1 MVKTSECADKRA
13 EKLEGTELVV
23 KSVPLVFAAL
33 LIDEAIASLDQTIVS
48 TALPTVVGD
57 LNGVDHMLWVV
68 TAYVLTSTIAMPV
81 FGKMGDLV
89 GRRGLFV
96 GSQVLFMIG
105 SALCGWAN
113 DMAVL
118 ILGRAIQGIG
128 GGGLLVLSQA
138 IVADI
143 VPARKRAFYL
153 NAMGIAWALPML
165 VGPLLGGLFTDLIGW
180 RWAFWV
186 NIPLTM
192 VSVVLCALFLPIY
205 PKQRERSKFDVW
217 GMVTIAGAVV
227 CLTLA
232 TSWGGVTYA
241 WNSPVILFLLAATVV
256 FGVLFVVAEKRA
268 VEPLMP
274 LFLFKNRS
282 FVLAT
287 VGGFIILFAM
297 MAAMSYLP
305 TYFQLAHGLN
315 ATAAGYMEVPMSIA
329 YFLSSLLSGYLISK
343 WGKYKKLMAISFVI
357 ATIGSA
363 LMCTLTCDSSVF
375 LAGLYLTVLGFG
387 MGLSFEVLVLIVQNE
402 FPASVVGTAT
412 GATNFFREI
421 GTTLGASVAGAVFT
435 SNLTASLSRGL
446 SDVTDAQSLGIDVNS
461 LTPAFVHSLPDAVQ
475 RVIAASYNDAIVPL
489 FVMMVPLCVV
499 AGLMMMALKERPLA
513 STHAEQ
519 GR

>member
-1 MVKTSECADKRA
+1 MAKTGNTAMKI
-13 EKLEGTELVV
+13 EGTELVV

-68 TAYVLTSTIAMPV
+68 TAYVLTSTIVMPV

-96 GSQVLFMIG
+96 GAQVLFMIG
-105 SALCGWAN
+105 SALCGWAQ
-113 DMAVL
+113 DMGVL
-118 ILGRAIQGIG
+118 VLGRAIQGIG

-165 VGPLLGGLFTDLIGW
+165 VGPLLGGLFTDFIGW

-192 VSVVLCALFLPIY
+192 ISVVLCAMFLPIY
-205 PKQRERSKFDVW
+205 PKHRERSRFDVW
-217 GMVTIAGAVV
+217 GMVTISAAVV

-241 WNSPVILFLLAATVV
+241 WNSPIIIGLIVGAVAFS
-256 FGVLFVVAEKRA
+256 VLFVVAEKRA
-268 VEPLMP
+268 DEPLMP
-274 LFLFKNRS
+274 LFLFKNRN
-282 FVLAT
+282 FLLAT
-287 VGGFIILFAM
+287 AGGFIILFAM

-315 ATAAGYMEVPMSIA
+315 ATAAGYMEVPMSVA

-343 WGKYKKLMAISFVI
+343 RGKYKALMAVSFVI
-357 ATIGSA
+357 ATAGAA
-363 LMCTLTCDSSVF
+363 LMCTLTCDSSVL
-375 LAGLYLTVLGFG
+375 LAGLYLTVMGFG

-421 GTTLGASVAGAVFT
+421 GTTLGASVAGAIFT
-435 SNLTASLSRGL
+435 GHLTASLSKGL
-446 SDVTDAQSLGIDVNS
+446 SGIPEAQSLGIDANS
-461 LTPAFVHSLPDAVQ
+461 LTPAFVHSLPEGIQ
-475 RVIAASYNDAIVPL
+475 QVIANSYNDAIIPL
-489 FVMMVPLCVV
+489 FLMMVPLCVV

-513 STHAEQ
+513 NTHSEQ
-519 GR
+519 GK